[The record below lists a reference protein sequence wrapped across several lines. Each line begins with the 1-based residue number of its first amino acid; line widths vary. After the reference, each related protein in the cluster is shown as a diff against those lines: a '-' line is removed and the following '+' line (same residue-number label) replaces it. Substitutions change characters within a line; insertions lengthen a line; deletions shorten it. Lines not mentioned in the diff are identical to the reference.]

1 MRKKNGNFKI
11 IVFYIALFLAIV
23 LALTFMFNNKKG
35 EEPPKYGDIVEYFQ
49 NDLVKE
55 FTVTS
60 NNIITLTVYDDYT
73 VVAPKVEGESEAE
86 SENAETTAPDEET
99 TTPETTTPETTGPQT
114 TTPEESGKPAGTIII
129 NDPTKVKTI
138 EYRLQSL
145 ELFVENCSQYYLSNA
160 NLVSY
165 DIAPP
170 KVVPWWVSF
179 LPYIIVIIIIIVLY
193 FGIMRTAKNETGKM
207 HNFGKARVKTPNPD
221 LPKVLFSDVA
231 GADEEK
237 AELQE
242 VVEFLRAP
250 EKFSKLGAKIPHGVL
265 LVGPPG
271 TGKTLLAKAVAGEAE
286 VPFFSISGS
295 DFVEMYVGVGASRV
309 RDLFQNA
316 RKHNA
321 SIIFIDE
328 IDAVGRHRGA
338 GLGGGH
344 DEREQTLNQLLVEM
358 DGFGSHDGIIVI
370 AATNRPD
377 ILDPALLRPGRF
389 DRQITVNYPD
399 IKGREEILLVHA
411 KNKPFEDTVDFSKV
425 AKTTAGFTGADLA
438 NLLNEA
444 SLLAARRGKELI
456 GMEDIEDAY
465 IRVIAGPKKKSRAM
479 QEREKK
485 NTAYHEAGHAIVAH
499 VLPTMDPVQQIS
511 IIPSGNALGYTLNPP
526 KEDKYSVYKNELK
539 EKIAMLL
546 AGRAAEEIIF
556 GDISGGASNDIER
569 ATDIAKKMVT
579 RLGMSD
585 VLGLR
590 AFGSGHSEVFLG
602 KDFSSSQDY
611 SDETA
616 AKIDAEIHAIISS
629 AYANAKKILNDNIDK
644 LHFIAEFLLKN
655 EIMDGE
661 QFTAAME
668 GNPTFEE
675 LEEMTEAKKRRSRE
689 ENDKKREEEK
699 AKERRAKEEAE
710 KAEKAKQNEKDFDDA
725 DNNGNNDDESEREIP
740 H

>member
-1 MRKKNGNFKI
+1 MKKSNFKI
-11 IVFYIALFLAIV
+11 IIFYFILIVGVFVALSFLFSKDKTEPVKFGEVVDYFEDDEVKTFVVDKNYNLKLTVYQPDENGIV
-23 LALTFMFNNKKG
+23 PRDPETGKVLSGTATK
-35 EEPPKYGDIVEYFQ
+35 DIVYKIPGYIDF
-49 NDLVKE
+49 VKE
-55 FTVTS
+55 FS
-60 NNIITLTVYDDYT
+60 NYY
-73 VVAPKVEGESEAE
+73 KG
-86 SENAETTAPDEET
+86 ENANKSLDVESIDVELEKS
-99 TTPETTTPETTGPQT
+99 TPVWL
-114 TTPEESGKPAGTIII
+114 A
-129 NDPTKVKTI
+129 
-138 EYRLQSL
+138 
-145 ELFVENCSQYYLSNA
+145 
-160 NLVSY
+160 
-165 DIAPP
+165 
-170 KVVPWWVSF
+170 F
-179 LPYIIVIIIIIVLY
+179 LPYIIVIIIFVILY
-193 FGIMRTAKNETGKM
+193 FVIARQAANGKGSAGKM
-207 HNFGKARVKTPNPD
+207 MNFGKARVKTAGD
-221 LPKVLFSDVA
+221 TRDRVLFKDVA

-237 AELQE
+237 EELEE
-242 VVEFLRAP
+242 VVEFLKDP
-250 EKFSKLGAKIPHGVL
+250 QKFSKLGAKIPHGVL

-271 TGKTLLAKAVAGEAE
+271 TGKTLLAKAVAGEAG

-309 RDLFQNA
+309 RDLFENA
-316 RKHNA
+316 RKSPA

-358 DGFGSHDGIIVI
+358 DGFGSHEGIIVI

-399 IKGREEILLVHA
+399 IKGREEILKVHA
-411 KNKPFEDTVDFSKV
+411 KNKPLEDTVDLAQV

-465 IRVIAGPKKKSRAM
+465 IKIIAGPKKKTRAM
-479 QEREKK
+479 KDREKR
-485 NTAYHEAGHAIVAH
+485 NTAFHEAGHAIIAH
-499 VLPTMDPVQQIS
+499 VLPAMDPVQQIS

-526 KEDKYSVYKNELK
+526 KEDKYSVYKEELK

-546 AGRAAEEIIF
+546 GGRAAEELIF
-556 GDISGGASNDIER
+556 GDISGGASNDIQR

-579 RLGMSD
+579 QLGMSK
-585 VLGLR
+585 VLGPR
-590 AFGSGHSEVFLG
+590 AFGNDHGEVFLG
-602 KDFSSSQDY
+602 RDFSSSQDY

-616 AKIDAEIHAIISS
+616 AKIDAEIHAIIDEGYSR
-629 AYANAKKILNDNIDK
+629 AKQILTDNMDK
-644 LHFIAEFLLKN
+644 LNFIAEFLLKN

-661 QFTAAME
+661 QFEAAMS
-668 GNPTFEE
+668 GTPTFEE

-689 ENDKKREEEK
+689 ENE
-699 AKERRAKEEAE
+699 ERRRQKAAEERRKKEEAE
-710 KAEKAKQNEKDFDDA
+710 REAEEALRNAHGDKDEPQDGS
-725 DNNGNNDDESEREIP
+725 NGDDEGSVSNGDDDNREIP